1 MKRKVF
7 LIGLLGLLLMPSLK
21 AQQATASKG
30 DTTMYLSL
38 EQAQDYARKH
48 NATLDNATLD
58 VKKAE
63 MAKWETLS
71 TMMPQ
76 VTASYNYQNMCGYE
90 MVFGSG
96 MASMKIPMDP
106 TGTFG
111 VQAAI
116 ALTGQQIVG
125 SIMNKLAVEMQETN
139 RAMSEQSINSNVKNA
154 YVSILIME
162 QTVGLLDSSLANMN
176 RLAAQTQAAVTAGAA
191 EQTDA
196 DKLAVQVASISSSIN
211 STRLSLAM
219 LYNSL
224 ILQLGAGVNDK
235 LILTT
240 KLDEILSVD
249 NAIQLLTQKFNIEN
263 NYTYQLLQQNEQLAK
278 DQLAMAWAS
287 LSPTVSVFYQ
297 YSKKHFFGDRGMD
310 MTPPNM
316 VGVTASLP
324 LWQTGTRVFKI
335 GQAKVALEENRN
347 SKKQAEDGLRVQY
360 NQLCNNLVTALET
373 YQIQRTNIDV
383 STRVFNKISEKYKYG
398 QSSSLEVTQ
407 SSSDLINAQSS
418 YIQSVMNVI
427 SAQVALED
435 LMNNNTTNNE
445 K

>member
-1 MKRKVF
+1 MIKRT
-7 LIGLLGLLLMPSLK
+7 LIVGLLGLLLIPGAK
-21 AQQATASKG
+21 AQDAAVKS

-38 EQAQDYARKH
+38 AQAQEYAREH
-48 NATLDNATLD
+48 NATMANANLD

-71 TMMPQ
+71 TMLPQ

-90 MVFGSG
+90 MVFGTG
-96 MASMKIPMDP
+96 MATMKIPMDP
-106 TGTFG
+106 TGTLG
-111 VQAAI
+111 VQASI

-125 SIMNKLAVEMQETN
+125 TVMNKLAVQMQETN
-139 RAMSEQSINSNVKNA
+139 RAMNEQSINSNVKNA

-162 QTVGLLDSSLANMN
+162 QTVGLLDSSLANME

-196 DKLAVQVASISSSIN
+196 DKLAVQVASIRSSIN

-219 LYNSL
+219 LYNSM

-235 LILTT
+235 IILTT

-249 NAIQLLTQKFNIEN
+249 NAMQLLAQNFNIEN
-263 NYTYQLLQQNEQLAK
+263 NYTYQLLQQNEKLAK
-278 DQLAMAWAS
+278 DQVALAWSSFA
-287 LSPTVSVFYQ
+287 PTVSVFYQ
-297 YSKKHFFGDRGMD
+297 YSKKHYFGDKGMD

-316 VGVTASLP
+316 VGASVSLP
-324 LWQTGTRVFKI
+324 LWQTGTRAFKI
-335 GQAKVALEENRN
+335 GQAKIALEENRN
-347 SKKQAEDGLRVQY
+347 SKKQAEDGLKVQY
-360 NQLCNNLVTALET
+360 KQLCNNLVTALET
-373 YQIQRTNIDV
+373 YQIQNANIEV

-435 LMNNNTTNNE
+435 LMNNNNSTSNE
-445 K
+445 